1 MIYIKYEG
9 RFGNNLFQYCR
20 ALCKFKDSGHGIIN
34 PLKSK
39 MIKIPNPQNKNSETV
54 FQDGFFQD
62 KETVDLFK
70 KTKANF
76 LKTLMKYR
84 VFLFMLGLVT
94 LKIYGIL
101 K

>member
-39 MIKIPNPQNKNSETV
+39 MIKTPNPPK
-54 FQDGFFQD
+54 
-62 KETVDLFK
+62 
-70 KTKANF
+70 
-76 LKTLMKYR
+76 
-84 VFLFMLGLVT
+84 
-94 LKIYGIL
+94 
-101 K
+101 